1 MNHEADYYA
10 SSSQQIAGKLPIF
23 PVPTFFMN
31 DYTFFRDSDGF
42 IESNISSFVD
52 TYSAIYTAR
61 SLALRHNRRMLMFGF
76 DATSPPP
83 YPYLKAVSAHS
94 AAVQLYAR
102 SGQLATA
109 DVLHSRGKAQEKLC
123 PFGCNLI
130 GSMHHLFVYCTVY
143 TEWRSQAGLEL
154 VADTEKRLGGLL
166 KDEELKAVEADLL
179 QIAES
184 IFSTDSSLWPLQ
196 ENVYY
201 LGKHPSLTKCI
212 NTTTVKNEIR
222 RRRVISHISMEWHS
236 RCIRLAGRIFG
247 DYQRRMALLNGCRKR
262 ST

>member
-1 MNHEADYYA
+1 MNGRSYYRWIMNLVQETHSTIKYTPGHSSSESLEARMNEEADYYA
-10 SSSQQIAGKLPIF
+10 SSSQQIADKLPIF
-23 PVPTFFMN
+23 PLPTFYMN
-31 DYTFFRDSDGF
+31 EYTYFRDGDGF
-42 IESNISSFVD
+42 IESNISSFID
-52 TYSAIYTAR
+52 TYSAIFKAGE
-61 SLALRHNRRMLMFGF
+61 LAQHGHRMSMSGF
-76 DATSPPP
+76 DETSPPP

-109 DVLHSRGKAQEKLC
+109 EVLHSRGKAQEKLC
-123 PFGCNLI
+123 LLGCNLI
-130 GSMHHLFVYCTVY
+130 GNMHHLFVHCTVY

-166 KDEELKAVEADLL
+166 KDDELKAVEANLL

-184 IFSTDSSLWPLQ
+184 IFSADSSRWPLQ

-212 NTTTVKNEIR
+212 NATTVKNEILR
-222 RRRVISHISMEWHS
+222 
-236 RCIRLAGRIFG
+236 
-247 DYQRRMALLNGCRKR
+247 
-262 ST
+262 